1 MPDAAFTTDMMV
13 GFPSESEAEFLETCE
28 FAREAKFL
36 YMHIFPYSRRQ
47 GTPAAEYGG
56 QIPEQIKHERV
67 RELGEIRDSIADDVR
82 AALLPIGAVTEV
94 LFETY
99 EDGYA
104 KGHTANFIEVKA
116 KAPHNIHGQIH
127 KVKILNNKD
136 SICIGEII

>member
-1 MPDAAFTTDMMV
+1 MRPV
-13 GFPSESEAEFLETCE
+13 NLR
-28 FAREAKFL
+28 ARRNSC
-36 YMHIFPYSRRQ
+36 ICIYSPTQDDRVPLLPN
-47 GTPAAEYGG
+47 TA
-56 QIPEQIKHERV
+56 IKHERV